1 MGRPRRNTDRPL
13 PDAAAGRPPDADAGA
28 RPSPSVPDEPNRA
41 VRGGDRLRHLDRLA
55 VQLIDDGLAPAT
67 RRAYA
72 AGTRRFRRFCRR
84 HGLCPQPATE
94 STVLRFVA
102 DGARRGHSAG
112 AITVHLA
119 GVRQWHIRH
128 GAAWAGRTERVR
140 LAIRGAAK
148 RPRPPRLPR
157 LAATPGHLRALR
169 RSLRSGDLTANDRAA
184 AWAAVLLGFFGA
196 LRGSEYLAPAAHS
209 HHHRRTCQWRH
220 ISTHRDR
227 LEVQLPAS
235 TTDQLYTGTVVS
247 LPKLGGPCCP
257 VRAMRRYRTL
267 RPAAPPDQPVFVRS
281 TGAYCT
287 PGWLNGVLR
296 RAALTDTGKITTHS
310 LRIGFATA
318 AAAAAAAGVTESV
331 LQVSGRW
338 RGSSY
343 LRYVRGPRLAVWEA
357 CRAIV

>member
-1 MGRPRRNTDRPL
+1 MPTL
-13 PDAAAGRPPDADAGA
+13 HLSRPPPG
-28 RPSPSVPDEPNRA
+28 PSR
-41 VRGGDRLRHLDRLA
+41 
-55 VQLIDDGLAPAT
+55 II
-67 RRAYA
+67 
-72 AGTRRFRRFCRR
+72 F
-84 HGLCPQPATE
+84 
-94 STVLRFVA
+94 STC
-102 DGARRGHSAG
+102 
-112 AITVHLA
+112 
-119 GVRQWHIRH
+119 
-128 GAAWAGRTERVR
+128 
-140 LAIRGAAK
+140 
-148 RPRPPRLPR
+148 
-157 LAATPGHLRALR
+157 
-169 RSLRSGDLTANDRAA
+169 
-184 AWAAVLLGFFGA
+184 FGA
-196 LRGSEYLAPAAHS
+196 LRGSDYLAPAAHS

-235 TTDQLYTGTVVS
+235 KTDQLYTGTVVS

-267 RPAAPPDQPVFVRS
+267 RPAAPPAQPVLVRS

-318 AAAAAAAGVTESV
+318 AAAAGVTESV

-343 LRYVRGPRLAVWEA
+343 LR
-357 CRAIV
+357 CK